1 MAKLI
6 EITVSPQGDVKVR
19 TKGFAGRSC
28 VDASREIEQ
37 ALGEPLCSATRTA
50 EYYQTER
57 EDQQQERANQ

>member
-1 MAKLI
+1 MVKLI

-37 ALGEPLCSATRTA
+37 ALGEQVGPATRTA

-57 EDQQQERANQ
+57 EDHQHERANQ